1 MYRLLIAG
9 LLSVLWITPALA
21 QPGPEE
27 AGSRPDRI
35 RELLIPPDLVMRNQ
49 TLLNLSS
56 DQRNAIVKEIR
67 QAQAQFTDLQ
77 WTLEREVDELV
88 NLIRDRNTEEG
99 KVIAQLDRVLGAE
112 SEIKKARLLMAL
124 RIRNA
129 LTPEQ
134 VKTLERLR
142 NRLKNRGGRPG
153 VAPPGPDRGLN
164 P

>member
-1 MYRLLIAG
+1 MYRFLIAG
-9 LLSVLWITPALA
+9 LLSVVWIAPALA

-27 AGSRPDRI
+27 PGPAPDRI

-67 QAQAQFTDLQ
+67 QAQAQFTDLR

-88 NLIRDRNTEEG
+88 NLIRDRNTEER
-99 KVIAQLDRVLGAE
+99 KVIAQLDRVLSAE

-124 RIRNA
+124 RIRNT

-134 VKTLERLR
+134 VQTVERLR
-142 NRLKNRGGRPG
+142 NRLKNRGGRPE
-153 VAPPGPDRGLN
+153 VAPPRPDRGLN